1 MARNRSISL
10 GLLSALLLSAFANS
24 VAPAADHRDS
34 PSLGFSPKN
43 ANPELRSLDINDVYL
58 FRSPTTPANTVMM
71 MTVNPLVDPGEA
83 VFFSSTGSYE
93 FKVSNGAGT
102 DVNPE
107 ITFRCQ
113 FTAPR
118 AGRQEIRVTQVNHLT
133 NRSEL
138 IARGQTGSTIA
149 IRGGGQLQANVFDDP
164 FFFDLNAFRADVVG
178 GTPRAF
184 NDGRQIDFFAGFNT
198 QIIVLELPSSSL
210 IGGGSN
216 VITLW
221 ARTLNVSGV
230 QIDRMAI
237 PTVNTVLIR
246 PNRFIGP
253 LPSPFVPNPLAP
265 TAASFKDQFNLSL
278 PINDRT
284 AWGNEV
290 RAALMALGAAN
301 PAGLADALLPD
312 VLTLNVTSSAGFVTG
327 PLNGRQ
333 LADDVIDL
341 ELNLVTN
348 GGLTT
353 DSIPA
358 NNKPFR
364 TRFPYAAAAN

>member
-1 MARNRSISL
+1 MLRSRSITL
-10 GLLSALLLSAFANS
+10 GLLSAFWLAALANG

-34 PSLGFSPKN
+34 PSLAFSPKN

-58 FRSPTTPANTVMM
+58 FRSPANPSNTVMM
-71 MTVNPLVDPGEA
+71 MTVNPLIDPGA
-83 VFFSSTGSYE
+83 TVFFSSTGSYE
-93 FKVSNGAGT
+93 FKISNGAGD

-107 ITFRCQ
+107 ITLRCE

-118 AGRQEIRVTQVNHLT
+118 SGRQEIRLTRVNHLT

-138 IARGQTGSTIA
+138 IARGQTGSTIE

-164 FFFDLNAFRADVVG
+164 FFFDLHAFKADDG
-178 GTPRAF
+178 REF
-184 NDGRQIDFFAGFNT
+184 NDANKNDFFAGFNVG
-198 QIIVLELPSSSL
+198 IIVLELPSSSL
-210 IGGGSN
+210 VGGNSN

-221 ARTLNVSGV
+221 ARTLNVDGR
-230 QIDRMAI
+230 QIDRMGLPAI
-237 PTVNTVLIR
+237 NTVLIR
-246 PNRFIGP
+246 PNRFIGA
-253 LPSPFVPNPLAP
+253 LPNPFVPNPNAP
-265 TAASFKDQFNLSL
+265 TATSFKDQFNLTL

-284 AWGNEV
+284 AWGPEV
-290 RAALMALGAAN
+290 RRALGLLGAAN
-301 PAGLADALLPD
+301 PAGLADAVLPD
-312 VLTLNVTSSAGFVTG
+312 VLTLDVTSSAGFVTG

-353 DSIPA
+353 DSINS
-358 NNKPFR
+358 NNKAFR
-364 TRFPYAAAAN
+364 TRFPYAAAPN